1 MKKEIEIDKLQE
13 TVNTQNQTIKELEL
27 KVKHLE
33 EQLKL
38 SLYLRFCAKSE
49 KNTKGDKLPS
59 VFDEATSPDNLD
71 EVEKAD
77 EELST
82 SKSKPNKNSKAGRK
96 PLPASIPRKQK
107 IYDLTEE
114 EKMCSCGSRLTPI
127 GEVKSE
133 QLEIIPAQIFV
144 MEHIRKKYAC
154 KCCESTVKEAKLP
167 PQPIPKSIA
176 SPGLLSHVIVS
187 KYDYHLP
194 LYRQEKILQHV
205 GIDIP
210 RATLSHWVLKSA
222 KLLTPLIKL
231 MQDIVQNYD
240 VGYSDETTV
249 QVLKEKARSP
259 QSKSYMWCFGGGPPE
274 QFCYLF
280 HYHVSRGHEVPLDYL
295 EDFKGYLHCD
305 GFRAYDTLSSKT
317 GVTLVGCWYHMRRK
331 YVEAAKVGQHPVL
344 ANWVIDKIKLLSI
357 IEKYCLDRKLSP
369 DEIKE
374 YRLKNSLPIIE
385 EIKLWLD
392 EKVLTVLPKSLLG
405 GAIQYSLNQWSKLI
419 NFLMDGRLEISNN
432 SMERIIK
439 GFATG
444 RKNWR
449 VPLARNQLLRKEVI
463 EAKAA

>member
-1 MKKEIEIDKLQE
+1 
-13 TVNTQNQTIKELEL
+13 
-27 KVKHLE
+27 
-33 EQLKL
+33 
-38 SLYLRFCAKSE
+38 
-49 KNTKGDKLPS
+49 
-59 VFDEATSPDNLD
+59 
-71 EVEKAD
+71 
-77 EELST
+77 
-82 SKSKPNKNSKAGRK
+82 
-96 PLPASIPRKQK
+96 
-107 IYDLTEE
+107 
-114 EKMCSCGSRLTPI
+114 
-127 GEVKSE
+127 
-133 QLEIIPAQIFV
+133 
-144 MEHIRKKYAC
+144 
-154 KCCESTVKEAKLP
+154 
-167 PQPIPKSIA
+167 
-176 SPGLLSHVIVS
+176 
-187 KYDYHLP
+187 
-194 LYRQEKILQHV
+194 
-205 GIDIP
+205 
-210 RATLSHWVLKSA
+210 
-222 KLLTPLIKL
+222 

-444 RKNWR
+444 RKNWLFSNS
-449 VPLARNQLLRKEVI
+449 VEG
-463 EAKAA
+463 AKAAATLYSLMETAKHHKLHPYAYFAHVLQQIPYCHTVENLEELLPFNIDKKMLAPLMPKIRGKTANTENI